1 MITLHEAI
9 RSVQDELIKSQQ
21 ERELRNIPPLFETEK
36 LTVEFSCVFS
46 ENDSTDTKSGI
57 NALSVLALDA
67 TRTNSVSLEKIQKVI
82 LEFKTVKPTSPEHP
96 DQSGG
101 DEDVGQRTI
110 PPRKRNEVSGLYP
123 YKKD

>member
-1 MITLHEAI
+1 MISLHEAI

-21 ERELRNIPPLFETEK
+21 ERELRNLPPLFETEK
-36 LTVEFSCVFS
+36 LIVEFSCVFS
-46 ENDSTDTKSGI
+46 KNDSTDTKGGI

-67 TRTNSVSLEKIQKVI
+67 TRTNSVSSEKIQKVI
-82 LEFKTVKPTSPEHP
+82 LEFKTVKPTSLEHP

-101 DEDVGQRTI
+101 FDDVNQRTI
-110 PPRKRNEVSGLYP
+110 PPHKGSGVYP